1 MNPPNRKLK
10 VGELRPSQLLYTY
23 GVGAVVDL
31 PHISAMIM
39 GLDDWHAEQCGV
51 VAEDRLLADVRR
63 ILGAQVERLVSPP
76 VPLEENVG
84 FFTPSD
90 VRSVAGVPVA
100 PFPRWLRCSACNLL
114 APLSSGLLQLQDVPG
129 RPDLARYFHRN
140 CNRAAK
146 PTALPARFLVACP
159 QGHLDDFPWLWFVH
173 RGPDPCHG
181 PLELR
186 ELGVSGEALD
196 VEVRCRG
203 CDKPPRRMSDAF
215 GEQAERRL
223 PRCRGRRPQLRD
235 FEDDG
240 CKQTARTILLGASNS
255 WFSFTRS
262 ILHIPTASDDVLL
275 RLVERHWSV
284 LVDVTDRA
292 VLAFL
297 RKRGELSAFHDAS
310 DDALWNAID
319 RFRSRGDATDR
330 PPDLKGPEWSAL
342 ERMDAR
348 QQTADFKLREGVV
361 PARWRPWI
369 DRVLLVDRMRE
380 VTALLGF
387 SRLRPPQDL
396 ASEDDTTQAQ
406 YAPLARRAPNFVPAA
421 EIRGEGL
428 FLRFS
433 EARVRAWCDA
443 MHDLDEEFHG
453 AHTAWRKRRRH
464 PFPRSGYP
472 GARYILLHSFAHAL
486 MRELS
491 LECGYAAASLR
502 ERIYA
507 REPNEPFG
515 AMAGILI
522 YTAAP
527 DAEGTLGGLVRR
539 GHPDELDAH
548 IERVLHDARTCSS
561 DPLCADHRP
570 EPDGTTLHGAACHA
584 CLFAPETSCER
595 GNRYLDRSTL
605 VRTIGSHTFPF
616 FEPG

>member
-1 MNPPNRKLK
+1 MNQPNRRLP

-23 GVGAVVDL
+23 GIGAVVDL

-39 GLDDWHAEQCGV
+39 GLDDWNVEQCAV

-63 ILGAQVERLVSPP
+63 FLGAQVERLIGPP
-76 VPLEENVG
+76 VPREEALG

-90 VRSVAGVPVA
+90 LRSVAGVPVA

-114 APLSSGLLQLQDVPG
+114 APLSSGLLQLHDVPG

-146 PTALPARFLVACP
+146 PTALPARFLIACP

-173 RGPDPCHG
+173 RGPAACHG

-203 CDKPPRRMSDAF
+203 CDTSPRRMSDAF
-215 GEQAERRL
+215 GEQAEQRL

-235 FEDDG
+235 FEDDN
-240 CKQTARTILLGASNS
+240 CKQTTKTILLGASNS

-262 ILHIPTASDDVLL
+262 ILHIPTASEDVLL

-292 VLAFL
+292 ILAYL
-297 RKRGELSAFHDAS
+297 RKRGELAAFHSAS
-310 DDALWNAID
+310 DDVLWAAMD
-319 RFRSRGDATDR
+319 RFRAGGDASDR
-330 PPDLKGPEWSAL
+330 PPDLKGPEWVAL
-342 ERMDAR
+342 ERLDPA
-348 QQTADFKLREGVV
+348 QQTADFKLRAGAV
-361 PARWRPWI
+361 PRRWQPWI

-387 SRLRPPQDL
+387 SRLRPPQDVT
-396 ASEDDTTQAQ
+396 STDDTSQAQ
-406 YAPLARRAPNFVPAA
+406 YAPLARRAPTFIPAA

-428 FLRFS
+428 FIRFS
-433 EARVRAWCDA
+433 EPAIRTWSDTMDA
-443 MHDLDEEFHG
+443 LDDEFQA

-464 PFPRSGYP
+464 GNPRSGYP

-507 REPNEPFG
+507 RDPGEPHGP
-515 AMAGILI
+515 MAGVLI

-539 GHPDELDAH
+539 GEPDELDGH
-548 IERVLHDARTCSS
+548 IARALASARLCSS

-570 EPDGTTLHGAACHA
+570 ESDGTSLHGAACHA

-605 VRTIGSHTFPF
+605 VSVLGSVVVPF
-616 FEPG
+616 F